1 MTVERINPGTLARP
15 VLDLYSQVVV
25 STATRVA
32 YIAGQVALDEHG
44 ALVGKDHATQARQ
57 AFRNVRLA
65 LEAVGGK
72 PHNMTKMTLYV
83 AGHKPELIEPIFA
96 AGRTEFGDA
105 WPLAASVLIGVQTL
119 GLPEWLI
126 EIDAVVALDS

>member
-1 MTVERINPGTLARP
+1 
-15 VLDLYSQVVV
+15 
-25 STATRVA
+25 
-32 YIAGQVALDEHG
+32 
-44 ALVGKDHATQARQ
+44 
-57 AFRNVRLA
+57 
-65 LEAVGGK
+65 
-72 PHNMTKMTLYV
+72 MTKMTLYV